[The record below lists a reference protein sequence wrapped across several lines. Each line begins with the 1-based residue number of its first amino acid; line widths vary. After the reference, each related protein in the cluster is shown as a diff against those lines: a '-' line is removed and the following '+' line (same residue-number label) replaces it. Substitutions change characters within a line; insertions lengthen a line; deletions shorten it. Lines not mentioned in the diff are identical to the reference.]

1 MTLRFIVF
9 ILALLLHQAAFAQP
23 LEGERLVWSDEFD
36 YTGTPD
42 QKKWFFQTGDGC
54 PNLCG
59 WGNQEKQMYTDI
71 LENARVEDGKLI
83 IEALKKGDRW
93 TSARITTKTKKSFTF
108 GRIEFRAKLPS
119 GVGTWP
125 ALWMLGENIDTKGW
139 PVSGE
144 IDIMEHVGRNK
155 GIVQAAIHTN
165 AMHGN
170 TINKDTV
177 IVKNIDR
184 KFHVYTLN
192 WKKDCLEFYVD
203 GEKFYSYRP
212 EKFDVNYWPFD
223 QPQYIL
229 MNLAI
234 GGTLGG
240 SLIDPKMT
248 SAKMEIDYVRVYQ

>member
-1 MTLRFIVF
+1 MSSRRLL
-9 ILALLLHQAAFAQP
+9 ILMLFLVQCAVIAQP

-36 YTGTPD
+36 YTGKPD
-42 QKKWFFQTGDGC
+42 EKKWFFQTGDGC

-59 WGNQEKQMYTDI
+59 WGNQEKQIYTDV

-83 IEALKKGDRW
+83 IEAVRNGERW
-93 TSARITTKTKKSFTF
+93 TSARLTTKTKKSFTY
-108 GRIEFRAKLPS
+108 GRIE
-119 GVGTWP
+119 
-125 ALWMLGENIDTKGW
+125 GW

-144 IDIMEHVGRNK
+144 IDIMEHVGRNM

-177 IVKNIDR
+177 IVKNVDR
-184 KFHVYTLN
+184 KFHTYTLN

-203 GEKFYSYRP
+203 GEKFYTYRP

-240 SLIDPKMT
+240 SVIDPKMNK
-248 SAKMEIDYVRVYQ
+248 ARMEIDYVRVYQ